1 MDIKEKIEL
10 IKYHRSSSLVKFTID
25 LKKMVSKAPKSVEQE
40 FRDIFAKGSM
50 VLTLQGVIGNITL
63 DQYPELLKF
72 IEDKFGIKY
81 TFTI

>member
-10 IKYHRSSSLVKFTID
+10 IRYHRSSSLGKFVID
-25 LKKMVSKAPKSVEQE
+25 LKKMVSKAPKDIEQE
-40 FRDIFAKGSM
+40 FRDKFANGSM
-50 VLTLQGVIGNITL
+50 ILTINSIIGNITL

-72 IEDKFGIKY
+72 IEEKFGIKY

>member
-1 MDIKEKIEL
+1 MNLKDKIDL
-10 IKYHRSSSLVKFTID
+10 IKYYRSSSLVRFTID

-40 FRDIFAKGSM
+40 FREKFANGSM
-50 VLTLQGVIGNITL
+50 VLTLKGVIGNITL

-72 IEDKFGIKY
+72 IEEKFGIKY